1 MKRFQKISLF
11 LFASLLVSF
20 ASFAQEKEDDSYN
33 PWSVRAIRKDDQ
45 MFKKSLWFRVDLRT
59 KQNYPFF
66 ARENEI
72 TGLLVDA
79 VKSGMIRPFRNDSL
93 ETRISLEQF
102 MKNLEIPTDT
112 GDDEFDKFEENDDV
126 WKDGSS
132 TKTIP
137 QANEYLPR
145 QLYIIEIKEDLIFD
159 KRRSRMYED
168 VQAISIIVPGEQTK
182 AGVDRVLA
190 SFSYKELVEKVFK
203 NNPDAIWFNTQN
215 SAEHRNLED
224 AFTLHLWNGTLVKYE
239 NPQNGTMV
247 DMYNGGK
254 AALMAAEQ
262 AIFKLL
268 EYEATLWEY

>member
-1 MKRFQKISLF
+1 M
-11 LFASLLVSF
+11 FASLLVSF

-45 MFKKSLWFRVDLRT
+45 MFKKSLWFRMDLRT

-66 ARENEI
+66 AQQNEI
-72 TGLLVDA
+72 TALLVNA
-79 VKSGMIRPFRNDSL
+79 VKSGTIRPFLSDSL
-93 ETRISLEQF
+93 ETRMSLEQF
-102 MKNLEIPTDT
+102 MENLKIPTE
-112 GDDEFDKFEENDDV
+112 GEEDEFDKFEDNDEV
-126 WKDGSS
+126 WKDDKS
-132 TKTIP
+132 TKTTT
-137 QANEYLPR
+137 QVDEYFPR

-168 VQAISIIVPGEQTK
+168 LQAISIIIPGEQTK
-182 AGVDRVLA
+182 AGVDRVLG

-203 NNPDAIWFNTQN
+203 NNPKAIWFNTQN

-224 AFTLHLWNGTLVKYE
+224 AFTLHLWHGTLVKYE
-239 NPQNGTMV
+239 NPQNGMMV
-247 DMYNGGK
+247 DMYNGGR

-262 AIFKLL
+262 AVFKLL